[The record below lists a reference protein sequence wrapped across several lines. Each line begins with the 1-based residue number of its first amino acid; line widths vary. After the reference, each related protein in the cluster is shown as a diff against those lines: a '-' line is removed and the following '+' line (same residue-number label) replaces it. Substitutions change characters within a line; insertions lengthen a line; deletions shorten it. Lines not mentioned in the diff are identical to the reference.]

1 MRGHVKVNLWGE
13 TIGLASWNEMTRCA
27 TFQYTPDAIDDGSE
41 LSPIVMPLSKEL
53 YLFDGLNRDTYHG
66 LPGLLADSLP
76 DRFGES
82 LIDLW
87 LDRNGIGRADFNPLD
102 RLCYVGRRG
111 MGALEYEPA
120 SNVRDDISD
129 VDVDRLS
136 LLATRVLKEREGFSM
151 ELSDDGIE
159 QLISLGTSAG
169 GARAKAI
176 VALDEKTGEIR
187 SGQIDQPDRFS
198 QWIIKFDT
206 ESGTEKGFCRTEYA
220 YHQMAKDC
228 GMEMTDCRLLE
239 TERGSHFMTKRFDR
253 IGAEK
258 VHMQTLCS
266 LAHFDNRSAGRYS
279 YEQLFM
285 VMRMLRLPYVDQ
297 EQMFRRAVFNI
308 VMRNNDDHTKNFSF
322 LLRKGKAWR
331 LSPAYD
337 LTFAYSPGNLW
348 IGRHQMT
355 MNGKV
360 DGIDRKDINKF
371 AHDVGI
377 RNHVDIVD
385 KIVAVASDWGSYA
398 EENKVPKQYAK
409 RIEDSLLTRL

>member
-27 TFQYTPDAIDDGSE
+27 TFQYTPDAISDGRE
-41 LSPIVMPLSKEL
+41 LSPIVMPLSKEP

-87 LDRNGIGRADFNPLD
+87 LDRNGIGREEFNPLD
-102 RLCYVGRRG
+102 RLCYLGRRG
-111 MGALEYEPA
+111 MGALEYQPA
-120 SNVRDDISD
+120 SNVGDGISD

-136 LLATRVLKEREGFSM
+136 ILATRVLKDREGFST

-176 VALDEKTGEIR
+176 VALDERTGEIR
-187 SGQIDQPDRFS
+187 SGQTNQPERFY

-206 ESGTEKGFCRTEYA
+206 DSGAEKGFCRTEYA

-228 GMEMTDCRLLE
+228 GIVMTDCRLLE
-239 TERGSHFMTKRFDR
+239 TESGSHFMTKRFDR
-253 IGAEK
+253 IGTEK
-258 VHMQTLCS
+258 VHMQTLCA

-285 VMRMLRLPYVDQ
+285 VMRMLRLPYMDQ
-297 EQMFRRAVFNI
+297 EQMFRRTVFNM

-322 LLRKGKAWR
+322 ILRKGNGWR

-337 LTFAYSPGNLW
+337 LTFAYTPGNLW

-360 DGIDRKDINKF
+360 DGIDRKDIYKF

-377 RNHVDIVD
+377 RNHVDIID
-385 KIVAVASDWGSYA
+385 KIVEVASEWGSYA
-398 EENKVPKQYAK
+398 EENRVPKQYAK
-409 RIEDSLLTRL
+409 RIEDSLLKEI